1 MIVVGI
7 DGSEASKDALS
18 LALHEAALRATR
30 VRVVHAWMPTMPVT
44 MSGPGMVPPVDVA
57 SFENLARHL
66 LDDTVDRVAGE
77 RAASVERVLAEGTA
91 GEAIL
96 DNARDAEL
104 IVLGQHGRGAVKALV
119 LGSVSH
125 YVLQHA
131 HCPVLVVPAP
141 HGD

>member
-30 VRVVHAWMPTMPVT
+30 VRVVHAWLPTLPVSMT
-44 MSGPGMVPPVDVA
+44 GPGMIPPVDVA
-57 SFENLARHL
+57 SIESLSRHL
-66 LDDTVDRVAGE
+66 LDDTVAHVAGDRAAAVDRVL
-77 RAASVERVLAEGTA
+77 VEGTA
-91 GEAIL
+91 GDAIL

-104 IVLGQHGRGAVKALV
+104 IVLGQHGRGAVKSLV

-125 YVLQHA
+125 HVLQHA
-131 HCPVLVVPAP
+131 RCPVLVVPVP
-141 HGD
+141 QD